1 MVSILLGLG
10 ERCCSW
16 QNGKHQKGISSREE
30 GGEFYIKYMR
40 FELMFAYWIDPFIRW
55 TGVYIRS
62 KDKRLGCQV
71 IIEVMMMNELSESIK
86 GNNIKIRVQRW

>member
-16 QNGKHQKGISSREE
+16 QNWKHQKGISSREE
-30 GGEFYIKYMR
+30 GGEFYIKYMG

-55 TGVYIRS
+55 TGAYIRS
-62 KDKRLGCQV
+62 KDKSKTWLPSDHWSYDDEWAFWEYKR
-71 IIEVMMMNELSESIK
+71 
-86 GNNIKIRVQRW
+86 